1 MKNIDIRMLV
11 SEKGLRYKDIAD
23 ELNISRE
30 HLSRLMRNT
39 LTTDNKVRIMRAINT
54 LTEKETAQNKTIM
67 SKREAIE
74 YAKEHFSY
82 DKNSDFCA
90 LVRLRHKAVMFPEYG
105 TNGRLRD
112 DCNWAYFDMAGKI
125 GTGMYGDVYY
135 F

>member
-1 MKNIDIRMLV
+1 MKNLDIRMLV
-11 SEKGLRYKDIAD
+11 SETGLKYKDIAD

-30 HLSRLMRNT
+30 WLSRLMKHE
-39 LTTDNKVRIMRAINT
+39 LSIDNKVRIMGAINI
-54 LTEKETAQNKTIM
+54 LTDKKTAQNKTIM
-67 SKREAIE
+67 SKREAVE

-90 LVRLRHKAVMFPEYG
+90 LVKLRHKAVMFPECG